1 MDSDLS
7 LSEQI
12 SLLGASVERNLV
24 VIAVL
29 VNFIIIIQ
37 GITILLFLL
46 LVDGLILS
54 IAIGFLG
61 VAIII
66 LGFYSPISNIQK
78 SHSYVE
84 NIDKLQEESF
94 DSVED

>member
-1 MDSDLS
+1 MDSDPS

-29 VNFIIIIQ
+29 VDFLIIIQ
-37 GITILLFLL
+37 GVTILLFLL
-46 LVDGLILS
+46 LIDGLVLS
-54 IAIGFLG
+54 IVIGFLG
-61 VAIII
+61 VAIIV
-66 LGFYSPISNIQK
+66 LGFYSPIANIQK
-78 SHSYVE
+78 SYSYVG
-84 NIDKLQEESF
+84 NIDKLQEESS

>member
-1 MDSDLS
+1 MDSDQS

-29 VNFIIIIQ
+29 VDFLIIIQ
-37 GITILLFLL
+37 GTTILLFLL
-46 LVDGLILS
+46 LVDGLIVS
-54 IAIGFLG
+54 IVIGFLG
-61 VAIII
+61 VTIII
-66 LGFYSPISNIQK
+66 LGFYSPITNIQK
-78 SHSYVE
+78 SYNYVE
-84 NIDKLQEESF
+84 NIDKLQEESS

>member
-29 VNFIIIIQ
+29 IDFLIIIQ

-46 LVDGLILS
+46 LIDGLVLS
-54 IAIGFLG
+54 IVIGFLG

-66 LGFYSPISNIQK
+66 LGFYSPIGNIQK
-78 SHSYVE
+78 SYNYVGD
-84 NIDKLQEESF
+84 IDKSQEESS